1 MIAALGA
8 DGGIG
13 YNNDLPWKRLP
24 SDMQYFMDKTM
35 GHAVVMGRKTWD
47 SIPAKYR
54 PLSGRRNFVMSRR
67 SDLFGVTDE
76 VRGAFVLNT
85 VENVLKMFEEGDED
99 VYIIGGSEIYAMFMS
114 HATKLLIT
122 RVNTMPML
130 NYQADTFFP
139 AISDK
144 EWRVQPGSTH
154 AQGPKDALSMMF
166 HEYVRIKK

>member
-24 SDMQYFMDKTM
+24 SDMQYFVDKTM

-85 VENVLKMFEEGDED
+85 TENVLKMSEDED
-99 VYIIGGSEIYAMFMS
+99 VYVIGGAEIYKMFMP

-139 AISDK
+139 EISDK
-144 EWRVQPGSTH
+144 EWQIQPGSITV
-154 AQGPKDALSMMF
+154 QDPKDVLSMMF
-166 HEYVRIKK
+166 HVYNRIA